1 MNILEKIIAHKKPL
15 LEERKKN
22 IPVKKLTQSEFY
34 NRDTISLK
42 QSLIQQGK
50 SGIIAE
56 FKRRSPSKPAI
67 NLSADVLDV
76 TTGYE
81 KNGASALSILT
92 DSHFFGGK
100 NDDIEQVRSKINI
113 PILRKDFIFDY
124 YQVYEAKS
132 MGADAILLIAEVL
145 EKKQL
150 LRLATLAKILGLE
163 VLMEIHSEEQL
174 EKLNDQIDLVGVNNR
189 NLKTFEVSIENS
201 LNLVSKIP
209 ENFIKISES
218 GLRNANDILIL
229 KSFGYKGFLIG
240 ESFMKN
246 DYPALA
252 LANFVKEIKSI
263 NN

>member
-1 MNILEKIIAHKKPL
+1 MNILEKIIAYKKPL
-15 LEERKKN
+15 LEEQKKN

-42 QSLIQQGK
+42 QALIQQGT

-100 NDDIEQVRSKINI
+100 NNDIEQVRSKINI

-174 EKLNDQIDLVGVNNR
+174 EKLNDHIDLVGVNNR

-201 LNLVSKIP
+201 LNLASKIP

-218 GLRNANDILIL
+218 GLGDANDILIL